1 MNIIKKIAD
10 SIFKKSDSE
19 NEQTYRILM
28 KSMFSPLYSFNRLC
42 SLKINSKTT
51 VDVINSDV
59 VNILFNSH
67 VPIAVLIDYEAYSEK
82 RRTFIKPT
90 LYIND
95 LAVDLYT
102 DAELIVHVKH
112 CMYYPCNDNILAMLN
127 MSDEEFAAD
136 MYVIKDDITY
146 KQHLLNYLSKTAD
159 YFTDDQRIAHL
170 HQRIEKLKGTEL

>member
-1 MNIIKKIAD
+1 
-10 SIFKKSDSE
+10 
-19 NEQTYRILM
+19 M

-59 VNILFNSH
+59 VDILFNSY
-67 VPIAVLIDYEAYSEK
+67 VPIAVLIDYEAYSEN
-82 RRTFIKPT
+82 RRTFIKPA

-95 LAVDLYT
+95 LAADLYA

-112 CMYYPCNDNILAMLN
+112 CMYYPGNGSILPMLN

-136 MYVIKDDITY
+136 TY
-146 KQHLLNYLSKTAD
+146 AIGDNVTNKQHLLSYLSKTAD
-159 YFTDDQRIAHL
+159 YFTDVRRIEHL